1 MLVQGGG
8 LKAFWRGNGTNVAK
22 VIPESGC
29 KFFANDFFK
38 KRIVADPD
46 AVRVHERL
54 VAGSLAGV
62 TAQTMIYPLEV
73 VKTRIA
79 VAKPGTYSGLQDVIK
94 SMLRTEGPRSFY
106 KGLAASNLGIIPY
119 AGVDLAV

>member
-1 MLVQGGG
+1 MCLFHVQGGG
-8 LKAFWRGNGTNVAK
+8 FRAFWRGNGANVAK
-22 VIPESGC
+22 VIPESSV

-46 AVRVHERL
+46 AVRVYERL

-62 TAQTMIYPLEV
+62 TAQSMIYPLEV

-79 VAKPGTYSGLQDVIK
+79 IAKPGTATSTLLKDFGHYRVPLF
-94 SMLRTEGPRSFY
+94 LRALHHVTLSVR
-106 KGLAASNLGIIPY
+106 
-119 AGVDLAV
+119 